1 MWLTGFDAPSMHTM
15 YVDKPMQGAGLMQAI
30 ARVNRT
36 FRDKPGG
43 LIVDYIG
50 IAQKLR
56 EALADYSPTD
66 REQAGVPLDEVVA
79 IMIEKHDIVCGILA
93 GSGWGSDLALP
104 PADRVRNQFDALNHV
119 LADLDRKERF
129 LDQTLALLKAFA
141 LAGATDATIAIRN
154 DVRFFADV
162 RAQLVKLEREGE
174 PGRRGGS
181 DDMDSAIAQLVS
193 EAVSADGIID
203 IYALAGMERP
213 DISILS
219 DAFLEGLIKDDRP
232 NVQMQLL
239 RKLINDEIRTTRRT
253 NVVQARKF
261 SELLDSAILKYT
273 NRNLTT
279 AEIIAELVEL
289 AKKMRDEKNRSE
301 ELGLATDEIAFY
313 DAVCQ
318 NDSAILQMG
327 DDTLRK
333 IAKELVKAVRSSIS
347 IDWNMKDSVRAEMR
361 AKVKRLLTRYD
372 YPPDK
377 EERAIDLVLEQAE
390 LVAIDEAA

>member
-1 MWLTGFDAPSMHTM
+1 
-15 YVDKPMQGAGLMQAI
+15 
-30 ARVNRT
+30 
-36 FRDKPGG
+36 
-43 LIVDYIG
+43 
-50 IAQKLR
+50 
-56 EALADYSPTD
+56 
-66 REQAGVPLDEVVA
+66 
-79 IMIEKHDIVCGILA
+79 
-93 GSGWGSDLALP
+93 
-104 PADRVRNQFDALNHV
+104 
-119 LADLDRKERF
+119 LDRKERF

-162 RAQLVKLEREGE
+162 RAQLVKMEREGE
-174 PGRRGGS
+174 PGRGGGS

-193 EAVSADGIID
+193 EAVSADGVID

>member
-1 MWLTGFDAPSMHTM
+1 ML
-15 YVDKPMQGAGLMQAI
+15 
-30 ARVNRT
+30 
-36 FRDKPGG
+36 
-43 LIVDYIG
+43 
-50 IAQKLR
+50 
-56 EALADYSPTD
+56 
-66 REQAGVPLDEVVA
+66 
-79 IMIEKHDIVCGILA
+79 EKHDIVCGILA
-93 GSGWGSDLALP
+93 GSGWTSDPALP
-104 PADRVRNQFDALNHV
+104 APERIQKQFDALNHV

-141 LAGATDATIAIRN
+141 LAGATDATIAIRH

-162 RAQLVKLEREGE
+162 RAQLIKIEREGE
-174 PGRRGGS
+174 PGRGGGT
-181 DDMDSAIAQLVS
+181 DDMDSAISQLVS
-193 EAVSADGIID
+193 EAVSADGVID

-239 RKLINDEIRTTRRT
+239 RKLINDEIRATRRT

-289 AKKMRDEKNRSE
+289 AKKMRDEKNRSDV
-301 ELGLATDEIAFY
+301 LGLANDEIAFY

-327 DDTLRK
+327 DDTLK
-333 IAKELVKAVRSSIS
+333 MIAKELVKAVRSSIS

-390 LVAIDEAA
+390 LVAIEQAA

>member
-1 MWLTGFDAPSMHTM
+1 
-15 YVDKPMQGAGLMQAI
+15 
-30 ARVNRT
+30 
-36 FRDKPGG
+36 
-43 LIVDYIG
+43 
-50 IAQKLR
+50 
-56 EALADYSPTD
+56 
-66 REQAGVPLDEVVA
+66 
-79 IMIEKHDIVCGILA
+79 
-93 GSGWGSDLALP
+93 
-104 PADRVRNQFDALNHV
+104 
-119 LADLDRKERF
+119 LDRKERF

-162 RAQLVKLEREGE
+162 RAQLVKMEREGE
-174 PGRRGGS
+174 PGRGGGS

-193 EAVSADGIID
+193 EAVSADGVID

-327 DDTLRK
+327 DETLRK